1 MSTKRYKEVW
11 QVWELVKPQAETVL
25 KDVVE
30 QDVLER
36 NNTFRF
42 KMQTARIEKRMSIAE
57 LASAVKCEVALLA
70 SFERGLEV
78 IDSQMQSE
86 LRKILNI

>member
-11 QVWELVKPQAETVL
+11 QVWELVKPQPETVV

-30 QDVLER
+30 HDVLER

-57 LASAVKCEVALLA
+57 LAAAVKCEVALLA

>member
-1 MSTKRYKEVW
+1 MSTKRYREVW
-11 QVWELVKPQAETVL
+11 QIWELVKPQPETVL

-86 LRKILNI
+86 LRRILNI